1 MIQLQI
7 KLGKTCTNHYNI
19 DWSCLSVIPMTGT
32 TSGHPYDPLAEIL
45 RWRRWSQER
54 AWADPRS
61 CSAPCRLETWLWCW
75 PSTLYP
81 SWLKT
86 TWTNQIKKK
95 KNSGLDKLKG
105 FAWICLLTCN
115 IYFSVGQRGQVRRGE
130 SVKAPS
136 IHLGHAIS
144 SVEFVVKI
152 QAYLSRE
159 ADVLLKRAKTW
170 HLFNINTGNESII

>member
-1 MIQLQI
+1 MIYWLEMIQLQI
-7 KLGKTCTNHYNI
+7 KLGKTCANHYNI

-61 CSAPCRLETWLWCW
+61 CSAPWRRETWLWCW

-95 KNSGLDKLKG
+95 KKKTLDLINWKVLRE
-105 FAWICLLTCN
+105 FACLLVIST
-115 IYFSVGQRGQVRRGE
+115 SALARGARLGE
-130 SVKAPS
+130 EKA
-136 IHLGHAIS
+136 
-144 SVEFVVKI
+144 
-152 QAYLSRE
+152 
-159 ADVLLKRAKTW
+159 LKLPVSTLVTRFP
-170 HLFNINTGNESII
+170 L